1 MTKEFG
7 GMTAYAN
14 RTPKPAVVVCTRYG
28 RRWRVECGHRSVLIE
43 HSVGLLHL
51 AVLIANPGQEIP
63 AIELVAGVAAAGHA
77 AEGKGV
83 SAQPVLDNVAI
94 HEYRRRLSWLRT
106 EIEDLESRND
116 FERAARA
123 RAERDWLVMELT
135 GASAIGGRIRRF
147 PDNKER
153 ARIAVGKAI
162 RRALNRIE
170 EADTF
175 IGQHLRNRIHTG
187 VRCSFW
193 PA

>member
-1 MTKEFG
+1 M
-7 GMTAYAN
+7 
-14 RTPKPAVVVCTRYG
+14 
-28 RRWRVECGHRSVLIE
+28 
-43 HSVGLLHL
+43 
-51 AVLIANPGQEIP
+51 
-63 AIELVAGVAAAGHA
+63 
-77 AEGKGV
+77 
-83 SAQPVLDNVAI
+83 

-106 EIEDLESRND
+106 EIDELESRADVNGAD
-116 FERAARA
+116 RAARA

-170 EADTF
+170 EADLF
-175 IGQHLRNRIHTG
+175 IGQHLRSTVHTG
-187 VRCSFW
+187 VRCSYW